1 MTFLDPAAPP
11 RPPLPSDGYSTQAPA
26 RPPPPPTLDTTDD
39 ESEDLFQH
47 APTASQGPIMV
58 KETICYLLINNMG
71 VTIQTSFKYMVK
83 MESEYE
89 ITSIGLKIT
98 VKSSLEKF
106 VLKSLL
112 PGNYFP
118 LVHKKKDFNTKIK
131 IQKRK

>member
-58 KETICYLLINNMG
+58 KEIICYLVINNMG
-71 VTIQTSFKYMVK
+71 VTIQPSFKYMVK
-83 MESEYE
+83 MESGYE
-89 ITSIGLKIT
+89 ITSTNWPKNYSEKWSRKIYFEIPPCR
-98 VKSSLEKF
+98 KLFPISS
-106 VLKSLL
+106 
-112 PGNYFP
+112 
-118 LVHKKKDFNTKIK
+118 
-131 IQKRK
+131 

>member
-58 KETICYLLINNMG
+58 KEIVYYLLNFNHSVCVLTFNQSI
-71 VTIQTSFKYMVK
+71 SF
-83 MESEYE
+83 
-89 ITSIGLKIT
+89 IILDGR
-98 VKSSLEKF
+98 
-106 VLKSLL
+106 
-112 PGNYFP
+112 P
-118 LVHKKKDFNTKIK
+118 
-131 IQKRK
+131 

>member
-58 KETICYLLINNMG
+58 KELI
-71 VTIQTSFKYMVK
+71 FK

-89 ITSIGLKIT
+89 IIGLK
-98 VKSSLEKF
+98 SGLEKII
-106 VLKSLL
+106 LKSLIA
-112 PGNYFP
+112 GNYLS
-118 LVHKKKDFNTKIK
+118 LVHKREDFNTK
-131 IQKRK
+131 